1 MKTDR
6 TMYQSTMRVLLATAL
21 LLSIPLVA
29 KLFTD
34 EMAWDLFDFVVMGAL
49 IAGTGLTYELATR
62 MSSNVAYRAAVG
74 VALSGVFLL
83 VWINLAVGI
92 IGSEDHPANV
102 MYLGV
107 LAVAF
112 LGAVFA
118 RFQPRGMARAMF
130 AAALAQALVAVIA
143 LIFRLGGPAS
153 GPAEILGVNGIF
165 IVLFVGA
172 ALLFRQA
179 ARGGAERGAA

>member
-6 TMYQSTMRVLLATAL
+6 TMYQSTIRVLLATAF

-29 KLFTD
+29 QLFTD
-34 EMAWDLFDFVVMGAL
+34 EMAWTLSDFIFMGA
-49 IAGTGLTYELATR
+49 IVAGTGLTYELATR
-62 MSSNVAYRAAVG
+62 TSRNLAYRAAVG
-74 VALSGVFLL
+74 VALAGVFLL
-83 VWINLAVGI
+83 VWMNLAVGL
-92 IGSEDHPANV
+92 IGSEDNPANA

-107 LAVAF
+107 IAVVV
-112 LGAVFA
+112 LGAILA
-118 RFQPRGMARAMF
+118 RFQPRGMARTMF
-130 AAALAQALVAVIA
+130 AAAFALALVAVVA

-153 GPAEILGVNGIF
+153 GPAEILGVNGMF

-179 ARGGAERGAA
+179 AGRGAERRAA